1 MRNKIRKGISI
12 LATFCMAIMLLA
24 GMGPV
29 EAKADSVSWN
39 FKNSGFKDLGTI
51 SSSVTVDGLTLIA
64 TSSKTMSVKTDSQT
78 VDGTSYTHALALGG
92 TGSTSYRAVKV
103 PVSGSDTIK
112 VTLRSSGSSSR
123 TLVVADASGNK
134 LGTIT
139 AGTSAALGTYSYSGS
154 AGYVYLYS
162 AGSGINIYKIQVDS
176 AGSSS
181 SSSSG
186 SSSSSSS
193 SSGSSSS
200 STTTTTASST
210 SWNFK
215 NSGFNSLGTISSSVT
230 VDGLTLIATSSKTMS
245 VTSDSQTVDG
255 TSYTHALALGG
266 GGSTSYRAVK
276 VPVSGTDTI
285 KVVLRSSGTSA
296 RTLVVADASGK
307 QLGTISAPASAA
319 LGTYSY
325 SGSDGYVYLYSSGS
339 GINIY
344 KIQVDSTGSSSGSS
358 SSGSSSSGSSSSGS
372 SSSST
377 TVSNYSTLSDGWYY
391 IKNVNSQKYLQVANN
406 SGYDGANV
414 EQGTGSGVSGQKWY
428 LTNVGSGYFTLKNG
442 TGYMLDIPN
451 GENADG
457 TNVQVWSA
465 NGYAPQNFKAVASS
479 KSGAYG
485 ILTNASYD
493 TKSLDVYNFS
503 TSDGGNICQW
513 TYYDN
518 TCQQWIF
525 EAIGGSSSSGSSSS
539 GSSSS
544 GSSSSGSSSSSTDTS
559 DGTVVTSFSSL
570 VSAIDKAESNGGGK
584 VYVKGTTISC
594 TGQIALSTSN
604 SNVQIIGVQ
613 NSDGTYPVLDFSSFL
628 DSYIG
633 KSTSDSGAGIRI
645 TGSKYTI
652 KNLIIEKTPDN
663 GIQIKGSSAGNN
675 TVSNC
680 IVRYCNDAGLQITQG
695 AYSNTIEYVCSYRN
709 CDVYTLGGN
718 ADGFAPKLAAGKG
731 NTFYACY
738 AWDNSDDGWDS
749 YDKTDGLTYDLSYEW
764 CACWNNGNP
773 DVFTGQ
779 YDFENGDS
787 LDTNMLLV
795 QLIME
800 KDSSFAS
807 NYKNGKFSLP
817 TSKFIVTEE
826 GTIAP
831 SSWTG
836 DLNGGNPNGFKV
848 GSVNTTSSCTRTM
861 KYCLAFDHAK
871 KGFDNNNSAVT
882 AYMSN
887 CVAYDNGYNYYISPF
902 TLKTFSNIVSF
913 SGSSSDKLPSGYSIS
928 SISSS
933 KQSSIRSTVEST
945 KDSIIASCYANKI
958 PGAVYFDIFD

>member
-1 MRNKIRKGISI
+1 MRNKIRKGFAM
-12 LATFCMAIMLLA
+12 LATFCMAVMVFA

-29 EAKADSVSWN
+29 EAFADSVSWN
-39 FKNSGFKDLGTI
+39 FKNTGFKELGTI
-51 SSSVTVDGLTLIA
+51 SSTVTVDGLTLIA
-64 TSSKTMSVKTDSQT
+64 TSSKTMSV
-78 VDGTSYTHALALGG
+78 
-92 TGSTSYRAVKV
+92 
-103 PVSGSDTIK
+103 I
-112 VTLRSSGSSSR
+112 
-123 TLVVADASGNK
+123 
-134 LGTIT
+134 
-139 AGTSAALGTYSYSGS
+139 
-154 AGYVYLYS
+154 
-162 AGSGINIYKIQVDS
+162 
-176 AGSSS
+176 
-181 SSSSG
+181 
-186 SSSSSSS
+186 
-193 SSGSSSS
+193 
-200 STTTTTASST
+200 
-210 SWNFK
+210 
-215 NSGFNSLGTISSSVT
+215 
-230 VDGLTLIATSSKTMS
+230 
-245 VTSDSQTVDG
+245 SDSQTVDG
-255 TSYTHALALGG
+255 TAYTYALALGG

-285 KVVLRSSGTSA
+285 KVVLRSSGSSS
-296 RTLVVADASGK
+296 RTLVVADASGNK
-307 QLGTISAPASAA
+307 LGTITAGTSAS

-325 SGSDGYVYLYSSGS
+325 SGNSGYVYLYSSGS

-358 SSGSSSSGSSSSGS
+358 SSGSSSD
-372 SSSST
+372 T
-377 TVSNYSTLSDGWYY
+377 TVSSYETLTDGWYY
-391 IKNVNSQKYLQVANN
+391 IKNVNSQKYLQVADN

-414 EQGTGSGVSGQKWY
+414 EQGTGTGVSGQKWY
-428 LTNVGSGYFTLKNG
+428 LTNVGNGYFTLKNG

-457 TNVQVWSA
+457 TNVQVWTA
-465 NGYAPQNFKAVASS
+465 NGLVPQNFKAVASAT
-479 KSGAYG
+479 SGAYG
-485 ILTNASYD
+485 ILTNASVD
-493 TKSLDVYNFS
+493 TKCLDVYNFS
-503 TSDGGNICQW
+503 TEDGGNICQW

-518 TCQQWIF
+518 SCQQWIF
-525 EAIGGSSSSGSSSS
+525 EAVGGSSSSGSSGS

-544 GSSSSGSSSSSTDTS
+544 GSSTTDTS
-559 DGTVVTSFSSL
+559 DGTVVTSYSEL

-594 TGQIALSTSN
+594 SGQIALSTSN
-604 SNVQIIGVQ
+604 ANVQIIGVK

-633 KSTSDSGAGIRI
+633 KSTSDSAVGIRI
-645 TGSKYTI
+645 TGSKYTL
-652 KNLIIEKTPDN
+652 KNLIVEKAPDN

-718 ADGFAPKLAAGKG
+718 SDGFAPKLAAGKG

-749 YDKTDGLTYDLSYEW
+749 YDKTDGLTYDLSYTW

-773 DVFTGQ
+773 DVFTGK
-779 YDFENGDS
+779 YDFENGDE

-795 QLIME
+795 QLIMK

-807 NYKNGKFSLP
+807 NYAKGKFSLP
-817 TSKFIVTEE
+817 SSSFIVTEE
-826 GTIAP
+826 GTISP

-848 GSVNTTSSCTRTM
+848 GSVNTTSACTRTM
-861 KYCLAFDHAK
+861 QYCLAFEHAK

-882 AYMSN
+882 AYLSD
-887 CVAYDNGYNYYISPF
+887 CVAFDNGYNYYIAPF
-902 TLKTFSNIVSF
+902 TLKKFSNIVSF

-933 KQSSIRSTVEST
+933 EQSSIRSTVEST
-945 KDSIIASCYANKI
+945 KNSIINSCYDNKI